1 MIQRLRFPA
10 SSGFGQLT
18 LLRPRIAS
26 EIDAYDLLVEAIC
39 HQASKDIRGKDT
51 YQRFDAMDF
60 FRSEWFRALTRD
72 ELDGEEI
79 INKLLDG

>member
-1 MIQRLRFPA
+1 MVQRIRFQA

-18 LLRPRIAS
+18 LLRPRVAS
-26 EIDAYDLLVEAIC
+26 ELDCYDLLVEAIC
-39 HQASKDIRGKDT
+39 HRAAVDFKGKSD
-51 YQRFDAMDF
+51 YWRFDAMDF